1 LDELIEQL
9 TTLSNNQCNTV
20 NNKDLKPLFA
30 NIIHLLLDIKNTATD
45 KITNYQDPNPNPDQD
60 DCKVNKNETGDSL
73 RKEIIEGFM
82 KNNTFQKNT
91 TKDIRFHKITKKE
104 LLSAMKYYHS
114 FRRLK
119 KMFFSI

>member
-1 LDELIEQL
+1 
-9 TTLSNNQCNTV
+9 LSNNQCNTV

-45 KITNYQDPNPNPDQD
+45 KINNYQA
-60 DCKVNKNETGDSL
+60 DCKVNNIKTGDFL

-82 KNNTFQKNT
+82 KNNTFQKNK

-119 KMFFSI
+119 KNVFFNIKYMEEYEKYKTFPKLFD